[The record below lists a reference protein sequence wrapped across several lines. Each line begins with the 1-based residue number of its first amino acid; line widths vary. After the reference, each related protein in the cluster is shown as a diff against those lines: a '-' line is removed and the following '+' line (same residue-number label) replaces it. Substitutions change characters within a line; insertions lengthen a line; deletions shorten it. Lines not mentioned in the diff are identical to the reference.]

1 VRLEDGGQE
10 RPIARHEKANAMDQ
24 AGQANRYL
32 KNRND
37 SLVSLQ
43 QQQELLGDVE
53 DEDDEMEK
61 MKESFLRRNNSS
73 AISLQANKFR
83 MAHQLK
89 PQRQMDDDAQEQS
102 SSQRSGSL
110 NASSTSN
117 KDARQTHQL
126 KRMLSLMYKEK
137 LINGT
142 SRIFPT

>member
-1 VRLEDGGQE
+1 MNGYERVRLEDGGQE
-10 RPIARHEKANAMDQ
+10 RPIPNHGKANAMDQ
-24 AGQANRYL
+24 ARYL

-83 MAHQLK
+83 VAHQLK
-89 PQRQMDDDAQEQS
+89 PQR
-102 SSQRSGSL
+102 
-110 NASSTSN
+110 
-117 KDARQTHQL
+117 
-126 KRMLSLMYKEK
+126 
-137 LINGT
+137 
-142 SRIFPT
+142 